1 MQISIPIPTHLQLHG
16 GGFEAGFFHPVLGFD
31 HLLAMVAVGII
42 STLIGGRAIYL
53 VPFSFVAVMIV
64 GSLFGVYTSFALYD
78 EFGIALSVILLGLLI
93 AFEYKTSLV
102 WSSVLVT
109 FFAFFHGHAHG
120 VEIPNAS
127 SIMNYIT
134 GFMLATILL
143 HILGVF
149 IGIMSQKT
157 NTGITF
163 LSHIGSA
170 MVGIGIYIFYLLLQ
184 KSSLF

>member
-1 MQISIPIPTHLQLHG
+1 MHISIPIQTHLQLHG

-31 HLLAMVAVGII
+31 HLLAMVAVGVI

-53 VPFSFVAVMIV
+53 VPLSFVAVMIA
-64 GSLFGVYTSFALYD
+64 GSLFGLYTSWVLYD

-93 AFEYKTSLV
+93 ASEYKTSLI
-102 WSSVLVT
+102 WSSILVA

-127 SIMNYIT
+127 SALWYIT
-134 GFMLATILL
+134 GFMIATILL

-149 IGIMSQKT
+149 IGIFSQKSKRGK
-157 NTGITF
+157 NI
-163 LSHIGSA
+163 LSHIGSGMA
-170 MVGIGIYIFYLLLQ
+170 GIGIYILYRLIQ
-184 KSSLF
+184 S